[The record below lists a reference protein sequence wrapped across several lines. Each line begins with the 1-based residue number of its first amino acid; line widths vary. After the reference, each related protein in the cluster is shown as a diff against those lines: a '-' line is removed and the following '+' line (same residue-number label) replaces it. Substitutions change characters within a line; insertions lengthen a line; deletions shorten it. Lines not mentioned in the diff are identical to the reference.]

1 MTQNWDYA
9 ELSKAAKAAGGPEK
23 YVEMLERASRDAGKM
38 EMLPWVGVAAVGAS
52 LLTTTA
58 IKVVN
63 YFKLKKQQNQK
74 ELDTAKQEIVEG
86 INAYDAEHKDDESV
100 EVSEV
105 EEHIE

>member
-1 MTQNWDYA
+1 
-9 ELSKAAKAAGGPEK
+9 
-23 YVEMLERASRDAGKM
+23 M

>member
-1 MTQNWDYA
+1 MWGVGWQKFF
-9 ELSKAAKAAGGPEK
+9 SPEF
-23 YVEMLERASRDAGKM
+23 V
-38 EMLPWVGVAAVGAS
+38 S
-52 LLTTTA
+52 LLTTAA